1 MCIVCQNVPAVMTGL
16 SGAGLLVR
24 TAVRRAR
31 APRAGQRAAGPGND
45 APVRSRAPRGMPAAP
60 GTVVAP
66 APVRSR

>member
-31 APRAGQRAAGPGND
+31 APRAQEQ
-45 APVRSRAPRGMPAAP
+45 PAATGSDRPMRADAQPRTP
-60 GTVVAP
+60 GTAGAP
-66 APVRSR
+66 APVGAR